1 MQLDLL
7 DFAATLL
14 AVVVVIVA
22 VTFIAMIWSAAL
34 GAPLF

>member
-7 DFAATLL
+7 DFAAALL
-14 AVVVVIVA
+14 AIVVVIVA
-22 VTFIAMIWSAAL
+22 VAFIAVIWSAAL